1 MFDFDMSGPRRADAT
16 FPAHFSG
23 MIPMKKLIALFLLLV
38 APAHADIVT
47 VTVTGVVDGD
57 YRFTPT
63 SGFDTSGTSAPA
75 GSSLIGDP
83 FTVQWVVI
91 PMETMDTTQRL
102 FLSATLTIN
111 SRTVQYDPTFY
122 SYMFVDN
129 FRRDLNV
136 TQVPGAFA
144 MNAFIYT
151 DPGNFPVLSNVPFT
165 YNFQVGD
172 NKTYPFHVGGAFSW
186 DRTTGYFDIETMT
199 LENPR
204 IPARSLR
211 SPARSLVLACS
222 ACCSPRSACS
232 AGGAARGLTTTSRT

>member
-1 MFDFDMSGPRRADAT
+1 
-16 FPAHFSG
+16 
-23 MIPMKKLIALFLLLV
+23 MKKLIALFLLLV

-63 SGFDTSGTSAPA
+63 SGFDTSGIFAPA

-83 FTVQWVVI
+83 FTVQWVV
-91 PMETMDTTQRL
+91 DTDGNNGYSPTAV
-102 FLSATLTIN
+102 LSATLTIN

-151 DPGNFPVLSNVPFT
+151 DPGNFPVAVQCPLHLQFSGWRQQNLSLPC
-165 YNFQVGD
+165 
-172 NKTYPFHVGGAFSW
+172 GGRVLLGPHHGLFRYRNDDTGESQLYRPGLCGPRP
-186 DRTTGYFDIETMT
+186 DRWCWP
-199 LENPR
+199 PR
-204 IPARSLR
+204 P
-211 SPARSLVLACS
+211 
-222 ACCSPRSACS
+222 
-232 AGGAARGLTTTSRT
+232 AARRARPVRLAAPRAG

>member
-1 MFDFDMSGPRRADAT
+1 
-16 FPAHFSG
+16 
-23 MIPMKKLIALFLLLV
+23 MKKLIALFLLLV
-38 APAHADIVT
+38 APAQADIVT

-63 SGFDTSGTSAPA
+63 SGFDTSGIFAPA

-83 FTVQWVVI
+83 FTVQWVV
-91 PMETMDTTQRL
+91 DTDGNNGYSPTAV
-102 FLSATLTIN
+102 LSATLTIN
-111 SRTVQYDPTFY
+111 SRTVQYDSTFY

-129 FRRDLNV
+129 FRRDVNV

-199 LENPR
+199 LENPSYTGPVFAVPGPIAGAGLPGLLLAALGLFGWR
-204 IPARSLR
+204 RRARADDYIADVDHL
-211 SPARSLVLACS
+211 
-222 ACCSPRSACS
+222 
-232 AGGAARGLTTTSRT
+232 SREHRRD